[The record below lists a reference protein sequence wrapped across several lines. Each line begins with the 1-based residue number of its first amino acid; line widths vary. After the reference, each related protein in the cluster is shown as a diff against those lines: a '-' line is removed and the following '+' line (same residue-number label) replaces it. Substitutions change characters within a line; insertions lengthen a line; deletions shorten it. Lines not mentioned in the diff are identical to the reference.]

1 MLSEA
6 SAREQGAQGDEAT
19 EPWDVDTRNKKT
31 ASISPIQV
39 AHSRQLLLVV
49 VLVVGVGSRSLASC
63 LSSTAYVRSESRT
76 FPLLRA

>member
-1 MLSEA
+1 MRHESI
-6 SAREQGAQGDEAT
+6 D
-19 EPWDVDTRNKKT
+19 D
-31 ASISPIQV
+31 ASIGFTPYDDPPSEGLAGPIQV